1 MKLII
6 GLGNPGRDYQNTRH
20 NAGFKVLEKLVSE
33 SNAEWGNEAKAN
45 ALVSRLNLDGEDV
58 ILALPQSY
66 MNLSGQVVIELLKW
80 FKLDKS
86 NLIIVHDE
94 LDLPFGNIQVK
105 KNIGDAGHNGIKSII
120 EKIGEDFVRIRIG
133 IGTSTNLP
141 SEKFVLDKF
150 SDDELKRFLEIEEKV
165 IDKLKLLVK
174 YGYDEFISKYNS

>member
-1 MKLII
+1 MKLIV
-6 GLGNPGRDYQNTRH
+6 GLGNPGRNYQETRH

-33 SNAEWGNEAKAN
+33 RNGEWGNEAKAN
-45 ALVSRLNLDGEDV
+45 ALISRLNLNGNDL

-66 MNLSGQVVIELLKW
+66 MNLSGEVVLELLRW
-80 FKLDKS
+80 FKLDK
-86 NLIIVHDE
+86 NDLIVLHDE
-94 LDLPFGNIQVK
+94 LDLPFGTIQVK

-133 IGTSTNLP
+133 IGSDTNLP

-150 SDDELKRFLEIEEKV
+150 TDEELEKFSAVEDRIIE
-165 IDKLKLLVK
+165 KLNLLVK